1 MLLLV
6 DIFFITLFNI
16 VSIKNPSAIA
26 ILPLQN
32 PKSNLLGPPRKT
44 REENWKGSQMW
55 ANLDATRLV
64 AKWKWKT
71 NRKSDDFCG
80 RLPAK
85 HEKNEKQRQNMIKNY
100 HESVEREAQ
109 GVRCLFLL
117 NFFIFLFL
125 SAWAF
130 LSCEKKEIIIF
141 YTLAPHAR
149 VLHFL
154 FAAKLVD
161 IFLLMNFI
169 LICAI
174 CQSLCGQKSLRDS
187 LVQGKGVGPARKA
200 VEMRGNLTSAH

>member
-71 NRKSDDFCG
+71 NRKSGDFCG

-117 NFFIFLFL
+117 NFFYIFVFVCLGVFVVRKKRDNNFL
-125 SAWAF
+125 YACPTCESLAFPVRCQISWYFPVDEFHINLRNLPEFVWA
-130 LSCEKKEIIIF
+130 EKLK
-141 YTLAPHAR
+141 R
-149 VLHFL
+149 
-154 FAAKLVD
+154 
-161 IFLLMNFI
+161 
-169 LICAI
+169 LI
-174 CQSLCGQKSLRDS
+174 SP
-187 LVQGKGVGPARKA
+187 GKGGQ
-200 VEMRGNLTSAH
+200 GC